1 MAERSR
7 RDEILEAAGR
17 IVAEQGGGALTLD
30 AAAKAAGVS
39 KGGLLYHFPTKE
51 ALIAGMF
58 KAYLA
63 QFEALLAEEEAADRG
78 PERGRWLRAYVRA
91 SFAAPPPELPLVSA
105 LLAAQGVD
113 VALLD
118 RFRQAH
124 AAWQARALADSVPPA
139 AARLALAAVDGV
151 VYAELF
157 GLGAASGEE
166 RAALLEAILQRI
178 DQMPECGDARE
189 CTDRYEI

>member
-1 MAERSR
+1 MAERNR
-7 RDEILEAAGR
+7 RELILEAAGR
-17 IVAEQGGGALTLD
+17 IVAGQGGGALTLD

-51 ALIAGMF
+51 ALIVGMF
-58 KAYLA
+58 EAYLA
-63 QFEALLAEEEAADRG
+63 QFEALLAQEEEADRG

-91 SFAAPPPELPLVSA
+91 SFGAPPPELPLVSA

-118 RFRQAH
+118 CFRLAH
-124 AAWQARALADSVPPA
+124 ARWQERALADGLPPA
-139 AARLALAAVDGV
+139 RARLALAAVDGV

-157 GLGAASGEE
+157 GLGAAAGEE
-166 RAALLEAILQRI
+166 RVALLEAIIRLI
-178 DQMPECGDARE
+178 DGA
-189 CTDRYEI
+189 